1 MTRWLRKIHT
11 QNITTAEIR
20 KAKQSVIDKLAAKL
34 RNTDT
39 GLRDWW
45 KNTYTFY

>member
-1 MTRWLRKIHT
+1 MKTKRPADFEKYKQTR
-11 QNITTAEIR
+11 NITTAEIR

-39 GLRDWW
+39 GPRDW
-45 KNTYTFY
+45 